1 MAVSLTRKAVALT
14 CFAMLLSQNHAAMAQ
29 TSQPAGA
36 SAPITQQTF
45 AKQNIISRRAANR
58 TIPSTRLAPSSD
70 GFVLL
75 NNDNVLRGNAAQ
87 HGNEIVIS
95 RGDGTELSINRERVR
110 CWANSLEALYRFRIA
125 NRNAQDLNAFVTDI
139 RWSIRNGLM
148 APNLL
153 QHAKTDLKHASKLA
167 PGQPTLE
174 RLAQEVRRH
183 EAIVVAAKSASKT
196 RSTGHATAHPET
208 IPRPIRLQPDRLAS
222 RQSRQAKEI
231 QQVDHQR
238 TEATRSQEIDPQT
251 LATFTRD
258 VQPMLLNRCG
268 GCHGMPL
275 QRDWKLMVPSKGSR
289 SSARM
294 TRENFLALSHYLNFD
309 DGLESELRIRA
320 MDGHAGK
327 RNSLGLRET
336 ASSRAFD
343 QWLQLAKRP
352 GAALDIAKHELA
364 SVETQSAEFKAEIA
378 PAATE
383 NDASRRAEAWGKKN
397 AAMER
402 LPQVNNPFDP
412 EIFNRRQQLR

>member
-1 MAVSLTRKAVALT
+1 
-14 CFAMLLSQNHAAMAQ
+14 
-29 TSQPAGA
+29 
-36 SAPITQQTF
+36 
-45 AKQNIISRRAANR
+45 
-58 TIPSTRLAPSSD
+58 
-70 GFVLL
+70 
-75 NNDNVLRGNAAQ
+75 
-87 HGNEIVIS
+87 
-95 RGDGTELSINRERVR
+95 
-110 CWANSLEALYRFRIA
+110 
-125 NRNAQDLNAFVTDI
+125 
-139 RWSIRNGLM
+139 
-148 APNLL
+148 
-153 QHAKTDLKHASKLA
+153 
-167 PGQPTLE
+167 
-174 RLAQEVRRH
+174 
-183 EAIVVAAKSASKT
+183 
-196 RSTGHATAHPET
+196 
-208 IPRPIRLQPDRLAS
+208 
-222 RQSRQAKEI
+222 
-231 QQVDHQR
+231 
-238 TEATRSQEIDPQT
+238 
-251 LATFTRD
+251 
-258 VQPMLLNRCG
+258 
-268 GCHGMPL
+268 
-275 QRDWKLMVPSKGSR
+275 
-289 SSARM
+289 M